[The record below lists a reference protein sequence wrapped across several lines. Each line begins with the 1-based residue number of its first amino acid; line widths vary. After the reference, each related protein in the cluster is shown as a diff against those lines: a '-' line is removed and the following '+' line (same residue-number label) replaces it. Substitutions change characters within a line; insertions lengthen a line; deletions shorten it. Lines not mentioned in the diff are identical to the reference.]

1 MAATVKGRA
10 RREQI
15 FFAALNAFASRG
27 YRGASIAA
35 IAEDAGL
42 SEPGLLHHFPTKST
56 LLLETLE
63 FHHQRT
69 LEQAFALVDSTESFG
84 EHLVTLAR
92 QHERD
97 PRFVR
102 LLLVI
107 AAESTDPEHPAHE
120 WYVARYERVRVIFE
134 RQFAADQGARLLRDD
149 VDPAY
154 LSRQAIALL
163 DGLELQFLLDPEQ
176 DIVTPLRA
184 WLKPLYVR

>member
-15 FFAALNAFASRG
+15 LFVALTAFATRG

-42 SEPGLLHHFPTKST
+42 SEPGLLHHFPSKPA

-63 FHHQRT
+63 FHQRRM
-69 LEQAFALVDSTESFG
+69 LEQAFDLGVTSFG
-84 EHLVTLAR
+84 EHLVSLAAG
-92 QHERD
+92 HERD
-97 PRFVR
+97 PRFLR

-107 AAESTDPEHPAHE
+107 GAESTDAEHPAHE
-120 WYVARYERVRVIFE
+120 WFVSRYEHLRVVFE

-149 VDPAY
+149 LDPA
-154 LSRQAIALL
+154 LLARQAIALL
-163 DGLELQFLLDPEQ
+163 DGLELQFLLDPGQ

-184 WLKPLYVR
+184 WLEPLSVRG